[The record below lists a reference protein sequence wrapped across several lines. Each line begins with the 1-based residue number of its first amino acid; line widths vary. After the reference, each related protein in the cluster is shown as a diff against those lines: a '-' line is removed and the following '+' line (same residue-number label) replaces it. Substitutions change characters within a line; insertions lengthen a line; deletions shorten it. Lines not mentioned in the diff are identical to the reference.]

1 MNRKNKHKNIINIK
15 SIEFYTTYPNFFA
28 KFDAA

>member
-1 MNRKNKHKNIINIK
+1 MTDKKSTTINIK
-15 SIEFYTTYPNFFA
+15 STEFYTTYPNFFA

>member
-1 MNRKNKHKNIINIK
+1 MNRMNKHNYIK
-15 SIEFYTTYPNFFA
+15 STEFYTTYPNFFA